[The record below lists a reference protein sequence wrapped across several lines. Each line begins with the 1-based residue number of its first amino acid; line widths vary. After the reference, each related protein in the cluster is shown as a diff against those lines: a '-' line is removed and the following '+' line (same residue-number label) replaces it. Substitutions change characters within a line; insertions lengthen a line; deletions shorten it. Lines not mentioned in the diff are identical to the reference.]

1 VNGLFSR
8 ILIANRGEIAVR
20 VIRACRDLGISP
32 VAVYS
37 EVDRQALHVR
47 LADEAYLLGPA
58 PARESYLNIDRII
71 ELARRAG
78 AEAIPPGYGFLSE
91 NPEFAAACARAGIVF
106 ICPPPEA
113 LRAAAVATAALGV
126 ARRVGVPAV
135 AGRGGRVPDDE
146 ARRVAEGIG
155 YPVVIKAAAGGG
167 GKGMRIVRSA
177 EELGSALRLA
187 RSEAL
192 SAFGDDSVYIEKY
205 IDPARHIEI
214 QVLCDAYGNC
224 VHLGERECSIQRR
237 YQKLI
242 EESPSPIMDPALRA
256 EMGEAALA
264 IVRAAGYVNA
274 GTCEFI
280 VGPDRK
286 FYFLEVNA
294 RIQVEHPVTE
304 QVTGIDLVVEQIRI
318 AAGQRLGYTQKEVV
332 QRGWAIECRVY
343 AEDPDNNFLPSAGQV
358 VALREPSGPGIRVDS
373 GLYLG
378 QRVTID
384 YDPMLSKVIAW
395 GRDRREA
402 IARMLRALD
411 EYEVAGPKT
420 TIPFHRAVLRDPRFQ
435 AGEFDTGYV
444 ARHWRGAPVPE
455 DLLVKAAVAAA
466 VDFHRRPKAAAAG
479 QPAAVQS
486 QESPW
491 KLAGRWA
498 ALRSR

>member
-1 VNGLFSR
+1 VR
-8 ILIANRGEIAVR
+8 I
-20 VIRACRDLGISP
+20 
-32 VAVYS
+32 
-37 EVDRQALHVR
+37 
-47 LADEAYLLGPA
+47 
-58 PARESYLNIDRII
+58 
-71 ELARRAG
+71 AG
-78 AEAIPPGYGFLSE
+78 Q
-91 NPEFAAACARAGIVF
+91 
-106 ICPPPEA
+106 
-113 LRAAAVATAALGV
+113 
-126 ARRVGVPAV
+126 
-135 AGRGGRVPDDE
+135 
-146 ARRVAEGIG
+146 IG

-205 IDPARHIEI
+205 IDPARHVEI

-224 VHLGERECSIQRR
+224 IHLGERECSIQRR

-242 EESPSPIMDPALRA
+242 EESPSPIVDPALRA

-304 QVTGIDLVVEQIRI
+304 QVTGIDLVVEQIKI
-318 AAGQRLGYTQKEVV
+318 AAGHRLGYTQSDIV

-444 ARHWRGAPVPE
+444 ARYWRGVPVPE
-455 DLLVKAAVAAA
+455 DLLVKVAVAAA
-466 VDFHRRPKAAAAG
+466 VDLHRRPRAAADG
-479 QPAAVQS
+479 QPAAVQAR
-486 QESPW
+486 ESPW
-491 KLAGRWA
+491 KLTGRWA
-498 ALRSR
+498 ALRNR